1 MANSVRSSDVPG
13 AERLGEG
20 FVQPVSDTVLPVMRP

>member
-1 MANSVRSSDVPG
+1 MAVEYLIWSPEHGRWWGPG

-20 FVQPVSDTVLPVMRP
+20 PL